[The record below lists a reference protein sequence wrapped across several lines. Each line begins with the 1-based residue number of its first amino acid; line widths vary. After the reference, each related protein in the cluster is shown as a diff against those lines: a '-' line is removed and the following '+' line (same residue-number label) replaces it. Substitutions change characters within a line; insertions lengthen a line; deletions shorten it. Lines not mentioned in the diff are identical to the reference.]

1 MARITRRTF
10 LKATGVAGGAA
21 AITGFPYINR
31 VALGQQPVKWGS
43 MHSFT
48 GPYAMEAID
57 QRAGV
62 EVAIDEINAEGGVLG
77 RKVEMVVR
85 DTESNPAATKRKAV
99 ELLESEKVDFIGGSL
114 IGPEEIAL
122 NELACKNGFLYANYP
137 QHILSFKGK
146 MCKYFFTANLTPFQ
160 LAKAAGMFVAK
171 QGWGKRWHMLG
182 DNYSWPQMVLRGYE
196 KVAKEVGATWT
207 GVTWAPFPTQDYSTQ
222 IPKIQA
228 IRPEVLFVVNF
239 GSDQVGFVKQAREF
253 GLTKQMK
260 ISITNTEITMAEAVG
275 RGGYEGI
282 YAGMPWYWED
292 QANPRAKKF
301 VEAFWKKRDRAPMGY
316 SGTAYTLV
324 RLILDTANEAKT
336 LDKDKLMRALEGK
349 KFTYLK
355 GQEQVRACD
364 HALVTDVYYTLG
376 KSAAEMKGK
385 FDYFTIVQKV
395 GGEELLESCESEGW
409 DPRKP
414 ASEQS

>member
-10 LKATGVAGGAA
+10 LKAAGAVGGAA
-21 AITGFPYINR
+21 AVTGFPYVSR
-31 VALGQQPVKWGS
+31 QALGQQPVKWGS

-77 RKVEMVVR
+77 RKVEMIVR

-122 NELACKNGFLYANYP
+122 NELSCKNGFIYANYP

-160 LAKAAGMFVAK
+160 LAKAAGMFVNK

-196 KVAKEVGATWT
+196 KVAKDLGATWT

-228 IRPEVLFVVNF
+228 IRPDVLFVVNF
-239 GSDQVGFVKQAREF
+239 GADQVGFVKQAREF
-253 GLTKQMK
+253 GLTRQMR

-275 RGGYEGI
+275 KGGYEGI

-292 QANPRAKKF
+292 QSNPRAKKF
-301 VEAFWKKRDRAPMGY
+301 VEAFRKKRNREPMGY

-324 RLILDTANEAKT
+324 RLILDTANEIKS
-336 LDKDKLMRALEGK
+336 LDKDKLTKALEGK

-364 HALVTDVYYTLG
+364 HAVITDVYYTVG
-376 KSAAEMKGK
+376 KSAQEMKGQ
-385 FDYFTIVQKV
+385 FDYFSIVQKV